1 MSKSK
6 LLIYFRTIVLIFCS
20 ILSFGACQSQSLAHI
35 KPITGYEESISKS
48 TNYDH
53 GTDFN
58 LYKTFSIV
66 EPTEGI
72 AENQLTGLSAQP
84 IRLIIAE
91 YIEALGYKWVDKN
104 QNPDMLITIAGRT
117 ESTTTR
123 VSGGMGYF
131 PIMNPGQ
138 SQTFF
143 GSVGGTPIYGQTFS
157 SGSMQMVPFQKPDY
171 VAQDVWAS
179 LSVGAFDSK
188 NLKELVSSRA
198 SGRVVSPDPS
208 IGTQFLIDSMMQ
220 SFPPNKK
227 GQEAFIDSRKWKGR
241 IGFLSRSRTIDGS
254 DLFPVIMSIQSGS
267 PAESAGLRIGDAL
280 TEINGNSIK
289 NVSVTTFLTNT
300 PVQPGD
306 KVVFTVWRGGQ
317 DTIKITT
324 IAEEY
329 K

>member
-20 ILSFGACQSQSLAHI
+20 ILSFGACQSQSIAHI

-53 GTDFN
+53 GADFN
-58 LYKTFSIV
+58 SYKTFSIV
-66 EPTEGI
+66 EPKESI

-91 YIEALGYKWVDKN
+91 AMEFLGYKWVDKN

-117 ESTTTR
+117 ESTTAR
-123 VSGGMGYF
+123 VSGGTGYF
-131 PIMNPGQ
+131 PIMIPGQ

-143 GSVGGTPIYGQTFS
+143 GSVGGTPIYGQTSS

-208 IGTQFLIDSMMQ
+208 IGTQFLIGSLMQ
-220 SFPPNKK
+220 SFPQNKK
-227 GQEAFIDSRKWKGR
+227 GQEAFNDSKKWKGR
-241 IGFLSRSRTIDGS
+241 IGFFSGLRTIGGS
-254 DLFPVIMSIQSGS
+254 DLYSVILSVVSGS
-267 PAESAGLRIGDAL
+267 PAESAGLRNGDVL

-289 NVSVTTFLTNT
+289 NIRGTTWMNNT
-300 PVQPGD
+300 SVQPRD